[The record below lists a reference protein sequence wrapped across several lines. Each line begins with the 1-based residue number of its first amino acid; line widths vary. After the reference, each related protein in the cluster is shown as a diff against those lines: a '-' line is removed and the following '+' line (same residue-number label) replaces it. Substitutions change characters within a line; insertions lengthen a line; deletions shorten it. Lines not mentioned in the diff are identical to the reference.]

1 MKFSGIKPLSM
12 KKILFLLTFFAGLQI
27 SAQQKSTS
35 EKMLEEIQYTRQSQG
50 NLKLVWWIP
59 ADYWE
64 LAIGENGGATPEQ
77 IAYIKD
83 LLEEYTIIIAGDYTI
98 NGTDF
103 KVNKLNNGV
112 TLYGLQGE
120 KVPLLK
126 DSQIDGKVAIIINEV
141 LKPLFTEMAGK
152 MGSGMSFFV
161 YNNKK
166 DGKIMIDPRK
176 AGEFKVEVNKD
187 VFTWQLPLVSLLSDK
202 TCPVNQEKL
211 PGNYVYCPIHGNKL

>member
-1 MKFSGIKPLSM
+1 M

-176 AGEFKVEVNKD
+176 AGELKVEVNKD

>member
-1 MKFSGIKPLSM
+1 
-12 KKILFLLTFFAGLQI
+12 
-27 SAQQKSTS
+27 
-35 EKMLEEIQYTRQSQG
+35 MLEEIQYTRQSQG

-126 DSQIDGKVAIIINEV
+126 NSQIDGKVAIIINEV

>member
-1 MKFSGIKPLSM
+1 MRFLGIKPLSM

-126 DSQIDGKVAIIINEV
+126 DSQIDEKVAIIINEV

>member
-1 MKFSGIKPLSM
+1 MRFLGIKPLSM

-35 EKMLEEIQYTRQSQG
+35 EKMLEEIQYTRQSQE

>member
-35 EKMLEEIQYTRQSQG
+35 EKMLEEIQYTRQSQE

>member
-1 MKFSGIKPLSM
+1 M

-126 DSQIDGKVAIIINEV
+126 NSQIDGKVAIIINEV